1 MPMNCDE
8 AIEYLP
14 WLLNG
19 SLEAGESGE
28 VRRHLATCEHCRAA
42 LNDTREAWTIFS
54 QHLPSEA
61 LVALAYGEAPAG
73 IDPALAE
80 SHLASCP
87 ECAAELELARTSR
100 RLEEDDKVAVF
111 PGQRRPKETPGTS
124 RSWRAAALAAG
135 LAGLVAASGWI
146 YEFQQAGNLAEQLA
160 RKPAPVQ
167 ETRPLPAPAPAP
179 GGGDS
184 ALKSQL
190 AQATQ
195 DVSDLRQKLNE
206 TQGRF
211 ADLDRQVAAIREPQ
225 INSWVGQMGNE
236 VTRDAEGKAPEI
248 VVPRG
253 HFATSLLEVDPNG
266 EQGPREVE
274 ILDAN
279 GKKVWEGSGLRA
291 TPEGEY
297 RITFPPGFFPAP
309 GHYRINLYA
318 SVNGRRVPHERYS
331 LRVQ

>member
-61 LVALAYGEAPAG
+61 LVALAYGETPAG
-73 IDPALAE
+73 TDPALAE
-80 SHLASCP
+80 RHLAACP

-100 RLEEDDKVAVF
+100 HLEEDGKIAVF
-111 PGQRRPKETPGTS
+111 PGPRRPKETSETS

-135 LAGLVAASGWI
+135 LAGLVAGSGWV
-146 YEFQQAGNLAEQLA
+146 YEFQHSVTLAEQLA

-179 GGGDS
+179 GGGES
-184 ALKSQL
+184 AQKSQIAEL
-190 AQATQ
+190 TQ
-195 DVSDLRQKLNE
+195 EVTESQQKLDQA
-206 TQGRF
+206 QGQL
-211 ADLDRQVAAIREPQ
+211 ADLDRQVAAIRQPQ
-225 INSWVGQMGNE
+225 INSWVGQMGND
-236 VTRDAEGKAPEI
+236 VTRDAESKAQEI
-248 VVPRG
+248 VVPRDR
-253 HFATSLLEVDPNG
+253 FATPLLEVDPNG
-266 EQGPREVE
+266 EPLPREIE

-297 RITFPPGFFPAP
+297 RLTFPPGFFPAP
-309 GHYRINLYA
+309 GRYRIDLYA
-318 SVNGRRVPHERYS
+318 SVNGKRVPRESYKI
-331 LRVQ
+331 RVQ